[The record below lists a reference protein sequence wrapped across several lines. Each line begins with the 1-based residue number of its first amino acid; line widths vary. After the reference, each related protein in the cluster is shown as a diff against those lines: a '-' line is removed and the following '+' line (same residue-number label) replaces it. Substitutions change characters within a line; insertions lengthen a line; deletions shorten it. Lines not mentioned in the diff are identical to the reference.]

1 MPCLYSLKT
10 MYRRLPF
17 IILLSILAVFALRAS
32 VVAPSILVQNYSV
45 DDYKASCQNWDL
57 AVSYHGILY
66 VANNSGLVTFDGNTW
81 NTYPLPDKTPIYKV
95 SFQNDSIY
103 TQGKSSLGYWLYDKL
118 GNLEYH
124 PIDTLPS
131 YINFDDPETNYTIPK
146 EIEEKHPTS
155 FASAGGLNF
164 TGTSTSGIYITNDEE
179 EIFQH
184 LNINNQLQDNIVRS
198 ICVQDN
204 NLIWVALDNGISQ
217 IDINPPIAM
226 LGKRSQI
233 GKLEDAVKE
242 DNRLYIRTNVG
253 YFSRSLMFGD
263 KFTPISDEIGRSY
276 IHPDTTDNHL
286 SVSSL
291 FKNKDVLSVFANA
304 ESIYP
309 VPDNLYWLTIQNEA
323 GLFHRENGTGTL
335 KCRILFD
342 NYDLNL
348 VTNGKRIIP
357 LNDSLDLVSAMQGT
371 LLINTRQ
378 LIEGSLGGLTMP
390 RFMRIEYQD
399 QEGTHYLYPDTQ
411 RIDLPHNFQELS
423 LYIGT
428 TVFTPNHQISYKLEG
443 VSADWSSWQKDGK
456 ITFVGTNTHR
466 LAIKSLPYEG
476 NEELSMIIPSKV
488 LGEISRNLTGEVP
501 QQVLIS
507 LLNNQ
512 IMVVID
518 NIVIVSRLIE
528 GQFPDYRRVIP
539 PKFAL
544 TSKVNIKELAG
555 AVERVAL
562 FSTDGD
568 YSIIK
573 MSVAAD
579 EITITS
585 SSPDVGTGLEV
596 VSCQTIGDP
605 LNVAFNAKY
614 ILDILKNLEAEEA
627 VLSMNTSLSPVCVTC
642 ADEPDYTYIVTPVR
656 VVF

>member
-1 MPCLYSLKT
+1 MIISCNTNSLNKAIQT
-10 MYRRLPF
+10 VQRA
-17 IILLSILAVFALRAS
+17 IISK
-32 VVAPSILVQNYSV
+32 PS
-45 DDYKASCQNWDL
+45 
-57 AVSYHGILY
+57 
-66 VANNSGLVTFDGNTW
+66 
-81 NTYPLPDKTPIYKV
+81 TPIFSGIHFIAADNKLEIQAMDLNMAISCTIDAEINEPGEIVV
-95 SFQNDSIY
+95 SAKHFADLIR
-103 TQGKSSLGYWLYDKL
+103 KLPAESL
-118 GNLEYH
+118 
-124 PIDTLPS
+124 
-131 YINFDDPETNYTIPK
+131 TISK
-146 EIEEKHPTS
+146 NEEKHSIKVSSGKSEYQLFLMNEDDYPKFPTFDADRTIALDDS
-155 FASAGGLNF
+155 MIKELIKKTIFSCSTDEARPLF
-164 TGTSTSGIYITNDEE
+164 TGI
-179 EIFQH
+179 
-184 LNINNQLQDNIVRS
+184 LV
-198 ICVQDN
+198 
-204 NLIWVALDNGISQ
+204 
-217 IDINPPIAM
+217 
-226 LGKRSQI
+226 
-233 GKLEDAVKE
+233 
-242 DNRLYIRTNVG
+242 
-253 YFSRSLMFGD
+253 
-263 KFTPISDEIGRSY
+263 
-276 IHPDTTDNHL
+276 
-286 SVSSL
+286 
-291 FKNKDVLSVFANA
+291 
-304 ESIYP
+304 
-309 VPDNLYWLTIQNEA
+309 EA
-323 GLFHRENGTGTL
+323 
-335 KCRILFD
+335 
-342 NYDLNL
+342 
-348 VTNGKRIIP
+348 
-357 LNDSLDLVSAMQGT
+357 
-371 LLINTRQ
+371 
-378 LIEGSLGGLTMP
+378 
-390 RFMRIEYQD
+390 
-399 QEGTHYLYPDTQ
+399 
-411 RIDLPHNFQELS
+411 
-423 LYIGT
+423 
-428 TVFTPNHQISYKLEG
+428 
-443 VSADWSSWQKDGK
+443 KDGK

-512 IMVVID
+512 IMIVID

-596 VSCQTIGDP
+596 VSCQTVGDQ